1 MTDESVLAKGLL
13 ERLGTDDVC
22 LTHESKGRTVQ
33 PKCTARDHGQG
44 LALILQC
51 LVHPEYGAIESTEE
65 IQAVGH
71 RVVHGGEK
79 FSGSVR
85 IDRQVIEAVEAC
97 AALAPLHNPPNLA
110 GIREARAALPS
121 AEQVAVFDTAFHSTL
136 PPQAFI
142 YALPYEWYEKYGLR
156 RYGFHGTSHQYV
168 AGRAAEIL
176 GRPLEKV
183 NLITAHLGNGCSIT
197 AICDGRSVDHSM
209 GLTPM
214 EGLVM
219 GTRAGDIDPGII
231 FHLCAAAGMSAE
243 QVNQALQHDSG
254 LLGISGLSNDMRDI
268 VQAAEKGQDRAKLA
282 MGIFSYRLKKYIGAY
297 TAVLGRVDALVF
309 TGGIGENSAPVRE
322 MVLQGLTP
330 MGYVMDAQ
338 ANVAAVGGREAE
350 ISSGPGPVKILVVP
364 TNEELLI
371 ARQTLATARKL

>member
-1 MTDESVLAKGLL
+1 MTDESVMAKGLL
-13 ERLGTDDVC
+13 GRLGTDKVC
-22 LTHESKGRTVQ
+22 LAHESNGRTVQ
-33 PKCTARDHGQG
+33 PQCSARDHGQA
-44 LALILQC
+44 LALILQS
-51 LVHPEYGAIESTEE
+51 LVHPDYGPIDSIDE

-79 FSGSVR
+79 FSGSVSISPEV
-85 IDRQVIEAVEAC
+85 IDAVETC
-97 AALAPLHNPPNLA
+97 AQLAPLHNPPNLV
-110 GIREARAALPS
+110 GIRATRTALPS
-121 AEQVAVFDTAFHSTL
+121 AKQVVVFDTAFHSTL

-142 YALPYEWYEKYGLR
+142 YALPYQWYEKHGIR

-168 AGRAAEIL
+168 AGRAARMI
-176 GRPLEKV
+176 GQPLEKL

-197 AICDGRSVDHSM
+197 AIRNGQSVDHSM

-231 FHLCAAAGMSAE
+231 FHLQAAAGLSHE
-243 QVNQALQHDSG
+243 QINQALQHDSG

-268 VQAAEKGQDRAKLA
+268 VQAAEAGQGRAKLA
-282 MGIFSYRLKKYIGAY
+282 LEIFSYRLKKYVGSY

-309 TGGIGENSAPVRE
+309 TGGIGENSAPVRQ
-322 MVLQGLTP
+322 MVLQGLDSL
-330 MGYVMDAQ
+330 GYVTDTQ
-338 ANVAAVGGREAE
+338 ANLLAVGGREVE
-350 ISSGPGPVKILVVP
+350 ISSGPAKILVVP

-371 ARQTLATARKL
+371 ARQTLDTAGKL